1 MRRATLLSCCSL
13 LFALLFVGT
22 PALGADA
29 ETEKLF
35 QDAVTSLGRGALDDA
50 IDRFEALADRGVLN
64 ADASFDRALAYVER
78 AKSSAARPG
87 DLGRAVAALE
97 ETLSLRPSDAEA
109 EQALERVRGEIARR
123 RAREGAEPVMAKTTL
138 SRAIVS
144 VLPESVWAIL
154 AAIGSALLTIGL
166 AMRRVV
172 KSHRTHLAG
181 TTAAAVGAFVLVI
194 GGGFAASA
202 HHYRVT
208 SRRAVVVAV
217 NARLLDE
224 AGRPVVQ
231 KGGVPEHVSAPEGTL
246 LFVLERRGEL
256 SRIEWGST
264 EAWMT
269 SSQLVVL
276 PAS

>member
-1 MRRATLLSCCSL
+1 VHKALLLSCCSL
-13 LFALLFVGT
+13 MVALSLVAARAG
-22 PALGADA
+22 AADA
-29 ETEKLF
+29 DAEKLF
-35 QDAVTSLGRGALDDA
+35 QDAVSSLARGALDDA
-50 IDRFEALADRGVLN
+50 IDRFEVLADRGVVN

-78 AKSSAARPG
+78 AKSPAARPG

-123 RAREGAEPVMAKTTL
+123 RARQGAEPVMAKTTL
-138 SRAIVS
+138 SRAIVA

-154 AAIGSALLTIGL
+154 AAVGSALLTLGL
-166 AMRRVV
+166 VMRRVV

-194 GGGFAASA
+194 GGGFAAAA

-208 SRRAVVVAV
+208 SRRAVVVAE
-217 NARLLDE
+217 NARLLDD

-231 KGGVPEHVSAPEGTL
+231 KGGIPEHVSAPEGTL

-269 SSQLVVL
+269 TSQLVVL